1 MMDFRQFQD
10 TIASPALQAVVA
22 HWDEARGD
30 AAMPTWEQ
38 LRPARIARHLSLVWA
53 YKYEAGQFFGRLA
66 GGRITRAFDKNFR
79 GLPLTQALQP
89 HVAARSH
96 KLMSRIVS
104 EPVIYRCTGNLFR
117 HGDRVI
123 EGERIALPLA
133 GDGGDGGVL
142 GASAYHY
149 PDYSPEDGPVELIL
163 DSAEWF
169 SLTSESGAPAAGT
182 A

>member
-1 MMDFRQFQD
+1 MMDFRQFQNS
-10 TIASPALQAVVA
+10 IASPALQAVVA
-22 HWDEARGD
+22 HWHEARGS
-30 AAMPTWEQ
+30 AAMPRWEQ
-38 LRPARIARHLSLVWA
+38 LRPARIAKHLSLVWA
-53 YKYEAGQFFGRLA
+53 YKYEEGQFFGRLA

-79 GLPLTQALQP
+79 GLPLSQALQP

-96 KLMSRIVS
+96 ALMSRIIS

-117 HGDRVI
+117 HGNRVI

-133 GDGGDGGVL
+133 GEGIMGGGVL

-149 PDYSPEDGPVELIL
+149 PDYNADDGPVELIL

-169 SLTSESGAPAAGT
+169 SLTPAAGT

>member
-10 TIASPALQAVVA
+10 AIASPALQAVVA
-22 HWDEARGD
+22 HWDEARGR

-38 LRPARIARHLSLVWA
+38 LRPARIAKHLSLVWA
-53 YKYEAGQFFGRLA
+53 YKYEGGQFFGRLA

-79 GLPLTQALQP
+79 GLPLNEAMQP

-96 KLMSRIVS
+96 ELMSRIVC
-104 EPVIYRCTGNLFR
+104 EPVIYRCTGNLFK
-117 HGDRVI
+117 HGDRI
-123 EGERIALPLA
+123 IDGERIALPLA
-133 GDGGDGGVL
+133 GDGPGGGGVL

-149 PDYSPEDGPVELIL
+149 PDYHAEDGRVELIL

-169 SLTSESGAPAAGT
+169 SLPPAGT